1 MMDWLK
7 RLFGGSGSS
16 TTSEPASAP
25 EAPSM
30 PSEPPADAGMSD
42 QGTSE
47 PAGDE
52 PS

>member
-7 RLFGGSGSS
+7 RVFGGSSSS

-25 EAPSM
+25 EPPSM
-30 PSEPPADAGMSD
+30 PSEPPADAGMSE

-47 PAGDE
+47 SEGDE